1 MTRATPSH
9 NRNPKPQVFRLP
21 DAELYYWPTY
31 LTAIEAN
38 LLQQQLAEQL
48 NWQRPRIRLY
58 GREVAIPRRQVWMGE
73 SHCHYRYSGT
83 DFPPEPWHPLL
94 QPIAQRLSQTLQQSF
109 NCVLLN
115 HYADGQDHMGWH
127 ADDEPE
133 LGVAP
138 QIASLSLGQSRR
150 FDLKHRQLDC
160 QLQLQLQH
168 GSLLLM
174 AGACQQYWQH
184 RLPKQ
189 AKAATERINLT
200 FRYIAK
206 DTS

>member
-1 MTRATPSH
+1 MTRATPSD
-9 NRNPKPQVFRLP
+9 NRNQNCRHFSLP
-21 DAELYYWPTY
+21 DAELFYWPAY
-31 LTAIEAN
+31 LTAPAAD
-38 LLQQQLAEQL
+38 LLQQQLSREL
-48 NWQRPRIRLY
+48 HWQTASIRIY

-73 SHCHYRYSGT
+73 PHCRYRYSGT
-83 DFPPEPWHPLL
+83 DFLPEPWHPRLRELASQISQAL
-94 QPIAQRLSQTLQQSF
+94 QHPF

-150 FDLKHRQLDC
+150 FDLKHRQLEC
-160 QLQLQLQH
+160 QLQLLLQH

-174 AGACQQYWQH
+174 AGTCQQYWQH

-189 AKAATERINLT
+189 AQAKAERINLT
-200 FRYIAK
+200 FRYIAPK
-206 DTS
+206 

>member
-1 MTRATPSH
+1 LTRATPSD
-9 NRNPKPQVFRLP
+9 NRNPQRQLFRLP
-21 DAELYYWPTY
+21 DAELHYWPTY
-31 LTAIEAN
+31 LAADQAN
-38 LLQQQLAEQL
+38 RLQQQLAEQL
-48 NWQRPRIRLY
+48 NWQRARIRLY

-73 SHCHYRYSGT
+73 PHCRYRYSGT
-83 DFPPEPWHPLL
+83 DFLPEPWHPLL
-94 QPIAQRLSQTLQQSF
+94 QQLAQRLSQTLQQPF

-115 HYADGQDHMGWH
+115 QYADGQDHMGWH

-133 LGVAP
+133 LGEAP

-150 FDLKHRQLDC
+150 FDLKHRQLEC

-168 GSLLLM
+168 GSLLFM

-189 AKAATERINLT
+189 AQVKAERINLT
-200 FRYIAK
+200 FRYIALR
-206 DTS
+206 

>member
-1 MTRATPSH
+1 MTRATPSD
-9 NRNPKPQVFRLP
+9 NRNPQRQLFRLP
-21 DAELYYWPTY
+21 DAELHYWPAY
-31 LTAIEAN
+31 LAADEAN

-48 NWQRPRIRLY
+48 NWQRARIRLY

-73 SHCHYRYSGT
+73 PHCHYRYSGT
-83 DFPPEPWHPLL
+83 DFFPEPWHPLL
-94 QPIAQRLSQTLQQSF
+94 QQLAQRLSQTLQQPL

-150 FDLKHRQLDC
+150 FDLKHRQLEC
-160 QLQLQLQH
+160 QLQLQLEH
-168 GSLLLM
+168 GSLLFM

-189 AKAATERINLT
+189 AQAKAERINLT
-200 FRYIAK
+200 FRYIAPK
-206 DTS
+206 